1 MINEK
6 IKKGDEAMGI
16 GDWIRRHALLLFAIS
31 TIVIIGAGVY
41 YVYWTQQEV
50 KKKEE
55 IKVKRKLWH
64 YNLLAVD
71 HGDEKNIWAVGYRGT
86 ILHSEDGGKHWKHQ
100 HSNTIATLADVDF
113 INAKE
118 GWAVGQWRTILH
130 TSDGGRH
137 WEKQNPPKDLDPMTY
152 LCSVQFLNEKEGWA
166 CGNMAALIHTEDGG
180 KTWKLVDMSKYVE
193 DWGIQFNDVFFLDKN
208 EGWLVGEQGLCFH
221 TTDGGKTWEK
231 VDLGVKKTLFS
242 VTFLTKAKPKKM
254 GFITGADGVLLY
266 TEDGKTWQKP
276 QWKDIP
282 ITEHIYNLAFRVSPE
297 WNPATNLGLG
307 VYAVGR
313 GVFIH
318 TYGEL
323 QKNWESVIEVKMPE
337 NRPLEYTWL
346 RGITWPTDHVGIA
359 VGEDGIILRS
369 WDEGLHWVNIEY
381 GYEYEGE

>member
-1 MINEK
+1 
-6 IKKGDEAMGI
+6 MGI